1 MESNAKKAYIKII
14 LSGLI
19 FGSNGIVASYIDL
32 SSYEIVLTRT
42 VVGGLS
48 LLAICLITGK
58 RLPVREHPGQA
69 LYVVLSGFAM
79 GAGWMCL
86 YEAYDEIGVGVG
98 ALLGNCG
105 PVIVMMLSPLF
116 FGEKLTAPKLTGF
129 FTVLAGVFLLNGAL
143 DGTLNP
149 RGVFFG
155 IMSSVFYAVM
165 LISNKKATEIRGL
178 ENTTL
183 QIISAFVAVAAFVV
197 YRQGFSFSVQ
207 PSDVLPILVLGIV
220 NTGFACYCY
229 FSSVA
234 WLPVQ
239 TVAVVGYLEPLSA
252 VILGAVI
259 LREPMGVLKI
269 IGAVLVLGGA
279 FFAETCK
286 PKKHEKA

>member
-86 YEAYDEIGVGVG
+86 YEAFDEIGVGVG

-143 DGTLNP
+143 EGTHTP

-220 NTGFACYCY
+220 NTGFAC
-229 FSSVA
+229 
-234 WLPVQ
+234 
-239 TVAVVGYLEPLSA
+239 
-252 VILGAVI
+252 
-259 LREPMGVLKI
+259 
-269 IGAVLVLGGA
+269 
-279 FFAETCK
+279 
-286 PKKHEKA
+286 